1 MGGRTPIGATTAPN
15 PTDRGIGI
23 AFGDVRKAFGEVVA
37 LDGITFE
44 IARHSRIGIVGPS
57 GGGKSTLLQLTA
69 GLMAPTSGTVNVEGE
84 TTEKGRLGQCAMMP
98 QRDLLLPWRTALDNA
113 VIALENH
120 GMSRR
125 DARAK
130 AKPFFERFG
139 LGQFE
144 NVLPGQLSGGMRQRV
159 SFLRTLMAE
168 KDVVLL
174 DEPFGAL
181 DSITRGQMQEWLLNA
196 LGDVPRTVLLVTHDV
211 EEALLLS
218 RTVVVMSAQA
228 GPRRHRDRLR
238 VAERRPVA
246 ARDRHEP
253 GVREAQGSGAGG
265 ARMSTQAPAQ
275 PSADATV
282 PPEVAGAKRPSRFVS
297 FWKAYGLSVLFLLL
311 LLAIWEFCIWFF
323 HVPKYLLPAPSGIAK
338 AMTKDWSR
346 YLLPNLWPSLIEI
359 LVGFAIAVV
368 AGVGLA
374 VVLHLY
380 GPLRRAVYP
389 LLIGSQTIPIVVLA
403 PILVILLGYNLLPK
417 VVIVALIC
425 FFPIVVNGLD
435 GLRLVDDDFIH
446 MMRTLDATRWDI
458 FRKVEF
464 PGALPSI
471 FSGMRVA
478 ATFAAIGAVFGEWS
492 GASEGLGYLIQ
503 ASTPNLQTA
512 RIFACILLLTLI
524 AMALFGLV
532 SLLERL
538 LCPWVS
544 RGGAM

>member
-1 MGGRTPIGATTAPN
+1 
-15 PTDRGIGI
+15 
-23 AFGDVRKAFGEVVA
+23 
-37 LDGITFE
+37 
-44 IARHSRIGIVGPS
+44 
-57 GGGKSTLLQLTA
+57 
-69 GLMAPTSGTVNVEGE
+69 MAPTSGTVNVEGE

-144 NVLPGQLSGGMRQRV
+144 DVLPGQLSGGMRQRV

-218 RTVVVMSAQA
+218 RTVVVMSAQT
-228 GPRRHRDRLR
+228 GPRRHGDRLR

-265 ARMSTQAPAQ
+265 DRVSTQAPAQ
-275 PSADATV
+275 PSADATRAARGGGGEAPVAVRALLEGLRPLGAV
-282 PPEVAGAKRPSRFVS
+282 PAAVARDLGVLYLVLPRPEV
-297 FWKAYGLSVLFLLL
+297 
-311 LLAIWEFCIWFF
+311 
-323 HVPKYLLPAPSGIAK
+323 PAARAVGDREGDDQ
-338 AMTKDWSR
+338 KDWSR
-346 YLLPNLWPSLIEI
+346 YLLPNLWPSLIEV

-446 MMRTLDATRWDI
+446 MMRTLDATRWAI

-538 LCPWVS
+538 FCPWVS